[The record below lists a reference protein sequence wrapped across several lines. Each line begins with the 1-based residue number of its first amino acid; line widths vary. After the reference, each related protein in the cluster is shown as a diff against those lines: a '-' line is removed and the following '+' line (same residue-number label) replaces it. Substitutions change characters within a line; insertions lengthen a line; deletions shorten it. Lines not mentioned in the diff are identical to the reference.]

1 MKQWAYKSGFTI
13 VELLI
18 VIIVIVILAAITVV
32 AYTGVQA
39 SAQASAAQSDLRQF
53 AQIMEIQKADSAT
66 GTYPSTLTAAMGI
79 KFTKDVYGLDN
90 QSRNVRFCYN
100 SSTDRYILQV
110 ITKAGDVYHYIGG
123 GEGLAKTYYSHGYG
137 VCSKVGLTNTNPS
150 QDGLTNSAWAGWVN

>member
-53 AQIMEIQKADSAT
+53 AQIMEIQKAQSST
-66 GTYPSTLTAAMGI
+66 NTYPSVLTSDMGI

-90 QSRNVRFCYN
+90 QNKNLRFCYN
-100 SSTDRYILQV
+100 SATDQYVMLV
-110 ITKAGDVYHYIGG
+110 NTKAGDFYQYIGG
-123 GEGLAKTYYSHGYG
+123 GTGLSKITYAHGYS
-137 VCSKVGLTNTNPS
+137 VCNKIGLSNTNPS